1 MEQPADDQM
10 DLVGERPFSCDGRGG
25 VEEGDGD
32 GDVRSGSV
40 VVVSSLAL
48 PCAVFTP
55 SWCLHAPS
63 VERAFVACEQDPGLA
78 RAVLGAVPWP
88 RRPLPL
94 RALYSTV
101 PLSISLALGVHA
113 INWP

>member
-1 MEQPADDQM
+1 M
-10 DLVGERPFSCDGRGG
+10 
-25 VEEGDGD
+25 EEGDGD
-32 GDVRSGSV
+32 VRERRCRRRRQLSRSPMYSIHPV
-40 VVVSSLAL
+40 L
-48 PCAVFTP
+48 VFV
-55 SWCLHAPS
+55 PS

-101 PLSISLALGVHA
+101 PLSISLALGFMPL
-113 INWP
+113 IGLRLP